1 MRRSARVLS
10 AAVLVGGVFAVTPAA
25 AADPTAEVTPATVSP
40 GSTVTVSVTCD
51 PVGGTAPATL
61 DATSLAF
68 AEDTVSLQQVPG
80 GAPQGPGGGP
90 GPVYRGTARIAGP
103 GEFTGLEGTG
113 PDSAWTVDGTCPAGR
128 GAHGRAWS
136 ATFDVSRAGGGGPA
150 PCTRPPQQPWPDSCP
165 PPAVQHGVK
174 AGAGGTFT
182 DSVPALV
189 AGGLF
194 IAGAFA
200 AAGHRLWRRGTAAG
214 G

>member
-10 AAVLVGGVFAVTPAA
+10 ASFLVCGVLAVTPAA
-25 AADPTAEVTPATVSP
+25 AADPSAEVTPASVSP
-40 GSTVTVSVTCD
+40 GSTVTVTVSCD
-51 PVGGTAPATL
+51 PVTGTAPATL
-61 DATSLAF
+61 EATSLAF

-80 GAPQGPGGGP
+80 SGP
-90 GPVYRGTARIAGP
+90 GPVYRGSARIAGP

-113 PDSAWTVDGTCPAGR
+113 TDSAWTVEGTCPAAR
-128 GAHGRAWS
+128 GTQGRAWS
-136 ATFDVSRAGGGGPA
+136 ATFDVSRAGGGGPT

-165 PPAVQHGVK
+165 GPTVQHGVK
-174 AGAGGTFT
+174 AGTGGTFT

-189 AGGLF
+189 AGALF

>member
-10 AAVLVGGVFAVTPAA
+10 AAILVGGVFAVTPAA
-25 AADPTAEVTPATVSP
+25 VADPAAEVTPATVSP

-51 PVGGTAPATL
+51 PVSGTAPTTME
-61 DATSLAF
+61 ATSLAF
-68 AEDTVSLQQVPG
+68 AEDTVSLQQVSG
-80 GAPQGPGGGP
+80 GSGLA
-90 GPVYRGTARIAGP
+90 YRGTARIAGAD
-103 GEFTGLEGTG
+103 EFSGQEGTG
-113 PDSAWTVDGTCPAGR
+113 PDSAWTVDGTCPAAR

-136 ATFDVSRAGGGGPA
+136 ATFDVSRTGGSGSSS
-150 PCTRPPQQPWPDSCP
+150 CTRTSQQTWSDSCSGST
-165 PPAVQHGVK
+165 VQHGVK

-194 IAGAFA
+194 IVGAFA

>member
-10 AAVLVGGVFAVTPAA
+10 ATLLVCGVLAVTPAA
-25 AADPTAEVTPATVSP
+25 AADPAAEVTPASVSP
-40 GSTVTVSVTCD
+40 GATVTVSVSCD
-51 PVGGTAPATL
+51 PVTGTAPATL
-61 DATSLAF
+61 EATSLAF
-68 AEDTVSLQQVPG
+68 AEDTVSLQQV
-80 GAPQGPGGGP
+80 PGGGP

-103 GEFTGLEGTG
+103 GEFTGLDGTG
-113 PDSAWTVDGTCPAGR
+113 PDSAWTVDGTCPAAR
-128 GAHGRAWS
+128 GTQGRAWS

-165 PPAVQHGVK
+165 GPTVQHGVK
-174 AGAGGTFT
+174 AGSGGTFT
-182 DSVPALV
+182 DSVPALA

-200 AAGHRLWRRGTAAG
+200 AAGHRLWRRGSAAG

>member
-10 AAVLVGGVFAVTPAA
+10 AAILAGGVFAATPAA
-25 AADPTAEVTPATVSP
+25 ADPAAEVTPATVSP

-51 PVGGTAPATL
+51 PVTGTAPATL
-61 DATSLAF
+61 EATSLAF
-68 AEDTVSLQQVPG
+68 AEDTVTLQQVPG
-80 GAPQGPGGGP
+80 TSP

-103 GEFTGLEGTG
+103 GEFSGREGTG
-113 PDSAWTVDGTCPAGR
+113 PDSAWTVEGTCPAAP
-128 GAHGRAWS
+128 GAPGRAWS

-150 PCTRPPQQPWPDSCP
+150 PCTRPPQQPWPDSCSGP
-165 PPAVQHGVK
+165 TVQHGVK
-174 AGAGGTFT
+174 AGTGGTFT

-194 IAGAFA
+194 ITGAFA
-200 AAGHRLWRRGTAAG
+200 AAGHRLLRRGTAAG

>member
-10 AAVLVGGVFAVTPAA
+10 AAILAGGVFAATPAA
-25 AADPTAEVTPATVSP
+25 AADPAAEVTPATVSP

-51 PVGGTAPATL
+51 PVTGPAPATL
-61 DATSLAF
+61 EATSLAF
-68 AEDTVSLQQVPG
+68 AEDTVSLQQV
-80 GAPQGPGGGP
+80 PGGGP

-103 GEFTGLEGTG
+103 GEFSGQEGIG
-113 PDSAWTVDGTCPAGR
+113 PDSAWTVEGTCPAAR

-136 ATFDVSRAGGGGPA
+136 ATFDVSRAGGSGPA

-165 PPAVQHGVK
+165 GPTVQHGVK

-182 DSVPALV
+182 DSAPALV

-200 AAGHRLWRRGTAAG
+200 AAGHRLWRRRTAAG